1 MPTRRILI
9 HGRVQ
14 GVFFR
19 ATARDVAEELGVNGW
34 IRNTEEGDVEAVV
47 SGGTHQLERFIAW
60 CRQGPPRAVVSKV
73 EIEERDDQQ
82 FSGFEVKRSY
92 I

>member
-9 HGRVQ
+9 QGRVQ

-47 SGGTHQLERFIAW
+47 SGGTQQLERFIAW

>member
-47 SGGTHQLERFIAW
+47 SGGTQQLERFIAW

-73 EIEERDDQQ
+73 EIEERDAQQ

>member
-47 SGGTHQLERFIAW
+47 SGGTQQLERFIAW

>member
-9 HGRVQ
+9 QGRVH

-47 SGGTHQLERFIAW
+47 SGDKQQLERFIAW

>member
-47 SGGTHQLERFIAW
+47 SGDKQQLERFIAW